1 MSESKEIRQ
10 LLSILDQ
17 AYNRRSWHGT
27 NLRGSIRGLTAQQAE
42 WRPGPE
48 RHSIRE
54 LVVHAAY
61 WKYVAWRRLTGQRRG
76 SFPRQ
81 GSNWFAATASATERT
96 WRADVALLDQM
107 HRVLRRAVER
117 LADRDL
123 VRTTKGGKETNAFL
137 LTGIAAHDLYHAGQI
152 QLVKKLATAS
162 NPVTRTSMSKKP
174 EATHPNADAFPPG
187 MPGPA
192 LRALAGAGIRSMSAL
207 ARRTESELAALHGMG
222 PKALAL
228 LKSALAA
235 DGRQFRRG

>member
-1 MSESKEIRQ
+1 MSESKRIRQ
-10 LLSILDQ
+10 LLTILDQ

-27 NLRGSIRGLTAQQAE
+27 NLRGSIRGLTARQAE
-42 WRPGPE
+42 WRPGPG
-48 RHSIRE
+48 RHNIRE

-81 GSNWFAATASATERT
+81 GSNWFASPEPSIERT
-96 WRADVALLDQM
+96 WRADIALLDGM
-107 HRVLRRAVER
+107 HRVLRRAVEQ

-123 VRTTKGGKETNAFL
+123 ARTTRGGKETNAFL
-137 LTGIAAHDLYHAGQI
+137 LTGVAAHDLYHAGQI
-152 QLVKKLATAS
+152 QLVKKLAAAGRL
-162 NPVTRTSMSKKP
+162 VTRTPMSKTDA
-174 EATHPNADAFPPG
+174 ATHPNAAAFPPG

-192 LRALAGAGIRSMSAL
+192 LRALAGAGIRSMSDL

-228 LKSALAA
+228 LESALAA
-235 DGRQFRRG
+235 DGRRFRRG